1 MTEKNESFFFT
12 PIRTLK
18 EEKPGTPLRGRLFDI
33 IFEADTPAG
42 KAFDV
47 ILLILIFLSIVAVM
61 LESVSSIR
69 AEYRLYLYT
78 AEWIFTFLFTIEYFF
93 RLACV
98 LHPGRYALSFFGLV
112 DLLAVIP
119 TYLSLFVTGAQTL
132 LVIRIIRLLRI
143 FRIFKL
149 TRYVGESRI
158 LVTALKTSYHK
169 IVVFLGAVLSIV
181 VIIGALMYL
190 VEGPENGFTSIPESV
205 YWAIVTMTT
214 VGYGDIAPK
223 TFPGRALAAFVMILG
238 YAIIA
243 VPTGVVSVELA
254 RATRLHAPLSRRR
267 CSICMLNQHEADA
280 VYCRRCGGPLPA
292 PVAPDIGDTV
302 PQDCWED

>member
-1 MTEKNESFFFT
+1 MTDKNEGSFFS

-18 EEKPGTPLRGRLFDI
+18 EEKHLAPLRGRLFNI

-42 KAFDV
+42 KTFDV
-47 ILLILIFLSIVAVM
+47 ILLILILLSIVAVM
-61 LESVSSIR
+61 MESVSGIR
-69 AEYRLYLYT
+69 VEYGRWLYLV
-78 AEWIFTFLFTIEYFF
+78 EWVFTVLFTIEYFF

-98 LHPGRYALSFFGLV
+98 RHPARYALSFFGIV

-119 TYLSLFVTGAQTL
+119 TYLSLLIAGAQTL

-149 TRYVGESRI
+149 TRYVGEGRI
-158 LVTALKTSYHK
+158 LMAALKTSRHK
-169 IVVFLGAVLSIV
+169 ITVFLGGVLSLV
-181 VIIGALMYL
+181 VIMGTLMYL
-190 VEGPENGFTSIPESV
+190 IEGPENGFTSIPESV

-214 VGYGDIAPK
+214 VGYGDIAPE
-223 TFPGRALAAFVMILG
+223 TVLGRTIAALVMILG

-254 RATRLHAPLSRRR
+254 KAARSHAPSPLRQ
-267 CSICMLNQHEADA
+267 CSVCMLNEHEADA
-280 VYCRRCGGPLPA
+280 AYCKRCGAPLSA
-292 PVAPDIGDTV
+292 PNLGTRI
-302 PQDCWED
+302 